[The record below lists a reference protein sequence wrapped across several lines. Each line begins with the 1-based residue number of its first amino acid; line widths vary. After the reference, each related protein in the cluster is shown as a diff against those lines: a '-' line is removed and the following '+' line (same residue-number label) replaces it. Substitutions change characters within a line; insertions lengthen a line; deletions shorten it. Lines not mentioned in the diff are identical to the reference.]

1 MQFIKYPNNDQAPA
15 IARDLVRK
23 EITQNSILD
32 IILTSRAQPAWG
44 KQTQFTEL
52 WLGVS
57 INMSGLLCSFIRS
70 KEVYLM
76 YYTSRFFVHL
86 PMGALDEL
94 MIILHL
100 QWSIY
105 HFLSFCRSPNFFSS
119 SIFRRVLGTNFYNN
133 RDHNT
138 DMMEENSREYL
149 FSVQTIHSKCTLLT
163 FLDSFYYI
171 NGCFLNQKCP

>member
-1 MQFIKYPNNDQAPA
+1 MYFFGFYRTKGAHPCMQFIRNPNNDQAPA
-15 IARDLVRK
+15 IARALVPK
-23 EITQNSILD
+23 EITQNSIFD
-32 IILTSRAQPAWG
+32 IILHVSWAKFCSAWG
-44 KQTQFTEL
+44 KQNHFTE
-52 WLGVS
+52 
-57 INMSGLLCSFIRS
+57 
-70 KEVYLM
+70 
-76 YYTSRFFVHL
+76 
-86 PMGALDEL
+86 
-94 MIILHL
+94 LHL